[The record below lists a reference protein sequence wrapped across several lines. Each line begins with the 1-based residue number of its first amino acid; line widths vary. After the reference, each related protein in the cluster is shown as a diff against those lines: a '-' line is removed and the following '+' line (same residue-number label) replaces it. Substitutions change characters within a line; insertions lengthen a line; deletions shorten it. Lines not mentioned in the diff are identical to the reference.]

1 MTADANTEPTCPAEV
16 LDWIAWYSE
25 ANLPEEVR
33 GTIDAHAAQCAACR
47 DEIAAMGGA
56 SGGNIIEF
64 PDPERVFDRVRERIE
79 LGGAEPAA
87 NPGARAPRRPR
98 PVWVATRRAA
108 MAAGLALLVA
118 AGLAG
123 AGIASFTMSSAGY
136 WTVNEPN
143 PAVSANVVQLDVV
156 FRPEVAFGQI
166 HNVLNE
172 LGASVVS
179 GPTRGGVMR
188 LHLPANSDPS
198 DVAARLRNGA
208 GGIALFAEPVLP

>member
-1 MTADANTEPTCPAEV
+1 MTGTARSEPTCPPEV
-16 LDWIAWYSE
+16 LDWIAWYGE
-25 ANLPEEVR
+25 ANLPEEIR
-33 GTIDAHAAQCAACR
+33 GTIDAHAAECAPCR
-47 DEIAAMGGA
+47 DEIAAL
-56 SGGNIIEF
+56 SGVSVDAITEF
-64 PDPERVFDRVRERIE
+64 PDPERVFDRVRERISS
-79 LGGAEPAA
+79 GGAERPAA
-87 NPGARAPRRPR
+87 PGSGAPRRPR

-108 MAAGLALLVA
+108 LAAGFVLLLA

-123 AGIASFTMSSAGY
+123 AGIASLAQSPAGY
-136 WTVNEPN
+136 VTVNDPR

-172 LGASVVS
+172 LGASVVA

-198 DVAARLRNGA
+198 DVASRLREDA
-208 GGIALFAEPVLP
+208 GGVALFAEPVLP